1 METQITLTAKT
12 LLMVSVLNVLS
23 EPFSIKMEFVNLL
36 ILNVKLGMNKMV
48 FALLAIM
55 DITLKMELVLKHQ
68 LIQLFLIKDAE
79 PLKMEFVLS
88 AH

>member
-1 METQITLTAKT
+1 METPITLTAET
-12 LLMVSVLNVLS
+12 LLMVNALNALL

-48 FALLAIM
+48 FVLLAIM

-79 PLKMEFVLS
+79 LLKMEFVLS

>member
-79 PLKMEFVLS
+79 LSKMEFVLS